1 MESKLE
7 SEVNDSEAIRSKLSD
22 LYFEYKKYKGILQ
35 LPSYGQAQGTE
46 DGTPSTSRKISL
58 NDVNVKKEINLD
70 YLFSEKI
77 GESICEYLDY
87 KEILNLKEV
96 NKFLNIA
103 ISNGKPYN
111 QLVVRQIRR
120 KWIRITE
127 DLVKKISKLTT
138 EFYIDIIR

>member
-35 LPSYGQAQGTE
+35 LPSSSQAQDTE
-46 DGTPSTSRKISL
+46 DGTPSASRKISL

-70 YLFSEKI
+70 YLFSERI
-77 GESICEYLDY
+77 GERICEYLDY

-103 ISNGKPYN
+103 INNNKSYN
-111 QLVVRQIRR
+111 QLVIRQIRR
-120 KWIRITE
+120 KWIKIRD
-127 DLVKKISKLTT
+127 DLVKKLSKLTI
-138 EFYIDIIR
+138 EFYIDII